1 MIHFAH
7 ESEAAI
13 DTFIMNIMQQN
24 SESNSELHDW
34 IQRFQKDIID
44 VKAGMHQVQANQTYK
59 EDTKSTETQAN
70 NSSSSSVSVKTRVRS
85 FINEKR
91 RMVGR
96 EDEMEKLL
104 DLLIEGQPFL
114 SVISIWRWAVEE
126 RLHLLQSHATAF
138 MWRAI
143 SIFVWVVV
151 SWHYN
156 PNQILEDTLR
166 SVLPSSHLSEIPE
179 KDYERKKATLCD

>member
-1 MIHFAH
+1 
-7 ESEAAI
+7 
-13 DTFIMNIMQQN
+13 MQ
-24 SESNSELHDW
+24 
-34 IQRFQKDIID
+34 
-44 VKAGMHQVQANQTYK
+44 QVQANQTYK

-114 SVISIWRWAVEE
+114 SVISIWR
-126 RLHLLQSHATAF
+126 
-138 MWRAI
+138 
-143 SIFVWVVV
+143 
-151 SWHYN
+151 
-156 PNQILEDTLR
+156 
-166 SVLPSSHLSEIPE
+166 
-179 KDYERKKATLCD
+179 